1 MELLNKVNNHRI
13 DDQRGLID
21 TKNLEIPEFLLN
33 TATSLT
39 NQSLSNGVSPAQS
52 RVNNISRSRSPIV
65 LLNGEELE
73 NINKSSS
80 PHSSSI
86 NKIQKINKNLFNHS
100 PNTTP
105 TKRTSQPVS
114 TISTCSLVGS
124 GLSEMI
130 IVNDEFS
137 YIIDTN
143 QSFNES
149 LNFNQSPSAL
159 TCTNLNNN
167 VDNSKVSYV

>member
-1 MELLNKVNNHRI
+1 LELLYKVNNHRI

-33 TATSLT
+33 TTATLT

-73 NINKSSS
+73 NIDSTS

-86 NKIQKINKNLFNHS
+86 TKIVNKKLFNYS
-100 PNTTP
+100 PTNLTP
-105 TKRTSQPVS
+105 TKRTTPMS
-114 TISTCSLVGS
+114 TISTCSLAGS

-149 LNFNQSPSAL
+149 LNFNQSTSAA
-159 TCTNLNNN
+159 TCKNLNNN
-167 VDNSKVSYV
+167 VNNSKVSYV